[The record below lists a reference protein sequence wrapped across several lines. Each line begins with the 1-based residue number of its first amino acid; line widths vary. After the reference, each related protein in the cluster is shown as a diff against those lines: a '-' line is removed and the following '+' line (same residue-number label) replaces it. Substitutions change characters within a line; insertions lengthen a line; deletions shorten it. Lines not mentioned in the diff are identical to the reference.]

1 MKKITFNK
9 LGLIFSIIGVVASI
23 LVIMLNIIDKENI
36 IIGIVL
42 FCACC
47 LSMLINIKYKK

>member
-9 LGLIFSIIGVVASI
+9 LGLIFSIIGIVASI

-36 IIGIVL
+36 IIGIAL
-42 FCACC
+42 FCACF
-47 LSMLINIKYKK
+47 LSLLININYKK